1 MQQKDG
7 KEIHKKVNAA
17 YLYGGLRVMFSLCF
31 VFRNFYNET
40 VFPCKLEKNESLTFK
55 KGLIKIIAALLDG

>member
-1 MQQKDG
+1 
-7 KEIHKKVNAA
+7 
-17 YLYGGLRVMFSLCF
+17 MFSLCF